1 MKAIMGAIRRA
12 LAALMVAAL
21 MAAALRVRGR
31 VGLPREAG
39 GWRPLGGPGMR

>member
-12 LAALMVAAL
+12 LAALMAAAL

-39 GWRPLGGPGMR
+39 GWRTLGGPGMR